1 VGATARLLG
10 LPVIGFDRYARGSGQ
25 MRWRLAGAIP
35 VMSADGDD
43 ITRSAAG
50 RHAGELLLAASA
62 AALPPDQLA
71 PVDTDHVIARIPVGP
86 QMHEVAL
93 TVAPSGALTEVVMSR
108 WDNPDRQQFMEHTFG
123 AQVAGEVTRDGYTI
137 PRTVT
142 AGWYY
147 GTDRWA
153 AGQFIRYAIHDARL
167 PGSRRRAQ
175 APEDPR
181 QATDRRGRSGTFD
194 SGRGHALDCRLEP

>member
-1 VGATARLLG
+1 
-10 LPVIGFDRYARGSGQ
+10 
-25 MRWRLAGAIP
+25 
-35 VMSADGDD
+35 
-43 ITRSAAG
+43 
-50 RHAGELLLAASA
+50 
-62 AALPPDQLA
+62 
-71 PVDTDHVIARIPVGP
+71 
-86 QMHEVAL
+86 
-93 TVAPSGALTEVVMSR
+93 
-108 WDNPDRQQFMEHTFG
+108 MEHTFG

-181 QATDRRGRSGTFD
+181 QATDRRRRGGTFD

>member
-1 VGATARLLG
+1 
-10 LPVIGFDRYARGSGQ
+10 
-25 MRWRLAGAIP
+25 
-35 VMSADGDD
+35 
-43 ITRSAAG
+43 
-50 RHAGELLLAASA
+50 
-62 AALPPDQLA
+62 
-71 PVDTDHVIARIPVGP
+71 
-86 QMHEVAL
+86 MHEVAL

>member
-1 VGATARLLG
+1 MGATARLFG
-10 LPVIGFDRYARGSGQ
+10 LPVIGFDRYTRGSGQ